1 MKTDLSLLTILSYHL
16 PTKPLRYVNRCFMI
30 SAEKIIV
37 KRGEV
42 NINVVASGTG
52 INLIHA
58 NDANI
63 IRLPDIPTKINITL

>member
-1 MKTDLSLLTILSYHL
+1 MK
-16 PTKPLRYVNRCFMI
+16 

-37 KRGEV
+37 NRGEV
-42 NINVVASGTG
+42 NIKVVASGTG